1 MLSVK
6 LKMSASSKHVM
17 ETRQIILAT
26 LAVLMSF
33 AVGFTVGKV
42 KFAPTLPQG
51 YSSGFD
57 FEVNSTHNT
66 RTFEFDNR
74 SVGLLHSDGGKMRA
88 FLELNR
94 DGSADRLLN
103 TSIQDEEST
112 TTEIVTLEGKSYRIY
127 FRYFDSSEPDDS
139 YFRVYRVSEIV

>member
-1 MLSVK
+1 
-6 LKMSASSKHVM
+6 M
-17 ETRQIILAT
+17 EKRQILLAT
-26 LAVLMSF
+26 AAVLVAF

-42 KFAPTLPQG
+42 EFAPTLPQG
-51 YSSGFD
+51 YSSSFD

-74 SVGLLHSDGGKMRA
+74 SVGLLHSDGGDMRA
-88 FLELNR
+88 FMDVNG

-103 TSIQDEEST
+103 TSAQGDETT
-112 TTEIVTLEGKSYRIY
+112 TTEIVTLKEKSYRIF
-127 FRYFDSSEPDDS
+127 FRYFDGTEEDDG